1 VPLHKNLRKTNG
13 DADAFVEV
21 RVVGAGGVEGVAAGV
36 ISGVVTPQPTPQHT
50 PQHTPQPPQTD
61 LLGSLIDLDIGVS
74 GGAQSSSLS
83 AMEPSGTTSQLVHAN
98 KSKNVVRIFF
108 IRHGESKWNEAQREM
123 LLSKMAK
130 FDHPLTCGGVVQAL
144 DSGARAKQVSISIYH
159 IPPLRLPIP
168 RLTLSC

>member
-1 VPLHKNLRKTNG
+1 M
-13 DADAFVEV
+13 
-21 RVVGAGGVEGVAAGV
+21 VGAGGVEGVAAGV

-98 KSKNVVRIFF
+98 KSKNAVRIFF